1 MINITIRHKIY
12 CMYPYSI
19 REFCPRKKN
28 YLLYLYPQYPFVSDL
43 FSSLEENVV
52 CYKVVIY
59 KLEKEYS
66 WLLIY
71 KHLTFRSRACGHKIR
86 PSICL
91 SICAHYPWWRSGD
104 WRGWVSDFQWK
115 HSRSRQDDTWCTRRG
130 GGRSKHNTSTE
141 SEVTMNRGSSLQS
154 RGRGSHHCSCRARP
168 TTGLT
173 CPQGHNCRALD
184 RGTSES
190 DLPTRCDHD
199 ARRLARPTQDES
211 LWSISWWSLLILLQR
226 LTVRVSSMWW
236 IWRHLTDPWGCSRR
250 PYI

>member
-1 MINITIRHKIY
+1 MAPLRMVALMRCHDCGDLSCSETEWLIGLFVGSSTNPTPLASTLRQDLPLRVSALRSRHSWYSEAELVGIKTDPRFASQSVHITY
-12 CMYPYSI
+12 GA
-19 REFCPRKKN
+19 
-28 YLLYLYPQYPFVSDL
+28 
-43 FSSLEENVV
+43 
-52 CYKVVIY
+52 VVID
-59 KLEKEYS
+59 ED
-66 WLLIY
+66 
-71 KHLTFRSRACGHKIR
+71 G
-86 PSICL
+86 
-91 SICAHYPWWRSGD
+91 
-104 WRGWVSDFQWK
+104 FQWK
-115 HSRSRQDDTWCTRRG
+115 RSRSRQDDTWCTRRG